1 MTKDE
6 ALKLALEALE
16 LALSSHG
23 VLLLSDPPQEA
34 WKTRQVTGKAKR
46 AITEIKAAL
55 AQPEQTHSQNPKFTM
70 DEWAAH
76 ARKHQWR
83 FDEEPVT
90 GITTSAQSEQE
101 PVAWSTDIEFD
112 DDTEIIL
119 PEEKGRLGTAGMTI
133 PLYTS
138 PPKRQPLTDKQ
149 IEAVYENASGQELR
163 PQDYRIV
170 LQFARA
176 IEAKL
181 KEKNAC

>member
-1 MTKDE
+1 MTKQPEDTAYRLGGLSQPE
-6 ALKLALEALE
+6 HPEQLARLGWQYFECPACGSE
-16 LALSSHG
+16 GA
-23 VLLLSDPPQEA
+23 
-34 WKTRQVTGKAKR
+34 R
-46 AITEIKAAL
+46 AFPKPEQWTPEDMAYRPGGL
-55 AQPEQTHSQNPKFTM
+55 AQP
-70 DEWAAH
+70 
-76 ARKHQWR
+76 
-83 FDEEPVT
+83 
-90 GITTSAQSEQE
+90 EQE

-181 KEKNAC
+181 KEKNA

>member
-1 MTKDE
+1 MTRE
-6 ALKLALEALE
+6 VLQQALQYVESNSFGGSDTLE
-16 LALSSHG
+16 LIVAL
-23 VLLLSDPPQEA
+23 
-34 WKTRQVTGKAKR
+34 
-46 AITEIKAAL
+46 KAAL
-55 AQPEQTHSQNPKFTM
+55 AQPEQERDIANLIAGTLCVSRGTAYEM
-70 DEWAAH
+70 MREAL
-76 ARKHQWR
+76 
-83 FDEEPVT
+83 EE
-90 GITTSAQSEQE
+90 AQPELPTIEQSLIVEGE

-138 PPKRQPLTDKQ
+138 PPKRQPLTDEQ

-176 IEAKL
+176 IEAAHGIGDK
-181 KEKNAC
+181 K